1 MIRQMPVV
9 VGLQNGGMRY
19 IVQAVTVVR
28 RNFGILRGM
37 NALWDNK
44 LLRNKRISWQQ
55 DRRLPVYYQEQ

>member
-37 NALWDNK
+37 NALLGNMSCCQ
-44 LLRNKRISWQQ
+44 RQRISWQ
-55 DRRLPVYYQEQ
+55 YH